1 MQQILGGMQ
10 EDYRR
15 LAHVFNKLAITN
27 FPLHEV
33 ETKEHTQD
41 SSAAKAC
48 LIPVPLWD
56 AGELL

>member
-1 MQQILGGMQ
+1 MQRILGGMQ

-15 LAHVFNKLAITN
+15 LAHAFDKLAITN
-27 FPLHEV
+27 FPSHKV
-33 ETKEHTQD
+33 ETKEHPQD
-41 SSAAKAC
+41 SSTAKAC